1 MRLISMDKL
10 IDYCVKHRCG
20 SVPIDF
26 IKADKPI
33 ISTLKINVWLYDP
46 NGTCCRSVYIMVDSI
61 EQLLNE
67 LERLSEN
74 EYYTYIIYNGS
85 NSAARP
91 KK

>member
-1 MRLISMDKL
+1 MK
-10 IDYCVKHRCG
+10 
-20 SVPIDF
+20 
-26 IKADKPI
+26 
-33 ISTLKINVWLYDP
+33 KIVVWLYDP
-46 NGTCCRSVYIMVDSI
+46 NGTVCQSIYIMVDSI

-74 EYYTYIIYNGS
+74 EYYTYTIADGS